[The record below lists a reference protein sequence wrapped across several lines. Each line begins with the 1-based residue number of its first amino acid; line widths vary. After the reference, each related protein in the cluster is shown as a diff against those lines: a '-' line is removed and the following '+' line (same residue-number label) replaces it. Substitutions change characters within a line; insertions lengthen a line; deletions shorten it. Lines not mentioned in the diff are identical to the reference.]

1 MFLQPPDS
9 EFLQGLFLILREAMG
24 RVLLTLEYPRDLSR

>member
-9 EFLQGLFLILREAMG
+9 ECLQGLFLILRGTMG
-24 RVLLTLEYPRDLSR
+24 HVLLTLEYPRDLSR